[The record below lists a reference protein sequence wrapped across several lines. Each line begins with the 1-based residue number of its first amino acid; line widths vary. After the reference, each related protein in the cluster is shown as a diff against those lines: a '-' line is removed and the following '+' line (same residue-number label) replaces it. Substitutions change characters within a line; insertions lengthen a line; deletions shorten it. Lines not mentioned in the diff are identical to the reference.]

1 MGTNEIPIPQVTA
14 MSAET
19 PPISDL
25 RPAFGPDSLEREF
38 GGQVPTGEPVPR
50 PDPFGLRA
58 ETAGKRSGQN
68 ASSITDRL
76 KSAIETGIY
85 KKGSQLPPERDLAE
99 SFGAA
104 RSTVRR
110 ALDRLERAGFI
121 SRKVGSGTFVNWSA
135 GLEALED
142 ISDAVSPLQL
152 VEMRFAIEPHMA
164 ELAVQHATRQELK
177 AMEGLLDRLE
187 ALEHDK
193 DAFSKWDAEF
203 HLSLAEASRNP
214 LIVFIYKQINEV
226 RLHAQWDAQKEKTL
240 HPARIATYND
250 QHRQIFDALCERDAE
265 AAKRMIREHLT
276 LARNDLIHNLSE

>member
-1 MGTNEIPIPQVTA
+1 MTAVTSPISA
-14 MSAET
+14 MRAGLNAET
-19 PPISDL
+19 
-25 RPAFGPDSLEREF
+25 LEPERDAELS
-38 GGQVPTGEPVPR
+38 QD
-50 PDPFGLRA
+50 DPLRA
-58 ETAGKRSGQN
+58 LNDLADHGEGKKRSGRN
-68 ASSITDRL
+68 ASSITDQL
-76 KSAIETGIY
+76 KNAIESGVY

-135 GLEALED
+135 GLDALED

-152 VEMRFAIEPHMA
+152 VEMRFAIEPYMT

-177 AMEGLLDRLE
+177 AMEELLDRLE

-214 LIVFIYKQINEV
+214 LIVFFYKQINEV
-226 RLHAQWDAQKEKTL
+226 RLHAQWDMQKEKTL

-250 QHRQIFDALCERDAE
+250 QHREIFNALCERDAE
-265 AAKRMIREHLT
+265 TAKGLIREHLT
-276 LARNDLIHNLSE
+276 LARNDLIHNQSD